1 MNHCPEPKKIEI
13 AGLDKIPLF
22 KYLKEPALFKG
33 ELYERYPQGG
43 EYGWF
48 AFVASLKTFVYW
60 DIVGK
65 DWAVLNLG
73 SENVTQVR
81 YMQIEQELYIMSP
94 KESQKIN
101 CMVYDGYNRDFT
113 NQYSQLDV
121 ERESGDYYSDQIWNE
136 TQGINKGFEFTLTFA
151 DLNFRQESTTV
162 RFKVTARRGNSSIVS
177 HIKIG

>member
-1 MNHCPEPKKIEI
+1 MNRCPENKKLEI
-13 AGLDKIPLF
+13 AGLDKIPLL
-22 KYLKEPALFKG
+22 KYLKEPALFKE

-65 DWAVLNLG
+65 DWALLNLG

-81 YMQIEQELYIMSP
+81 FMQVEQELYIMSP
-94 KESQKIN
+94 KEKQTIR
-101 CMVYDGYNRDFT
+101 CIVYDGYNRDVT

-121 ERESGDYYSDQIWNE
+121 ERESNDYYSDQIWNE
-136 TQGINKGFEFTLTFA
+136 THGINKGFEFTIHFE
-151 DLNFRQESTTV
+151 DLNFRQGSTAV
-162 RFKVTARRGNSSIVS
+162 RFKITARRGNDSIVS
-177 HIKIG
+177 HINIG